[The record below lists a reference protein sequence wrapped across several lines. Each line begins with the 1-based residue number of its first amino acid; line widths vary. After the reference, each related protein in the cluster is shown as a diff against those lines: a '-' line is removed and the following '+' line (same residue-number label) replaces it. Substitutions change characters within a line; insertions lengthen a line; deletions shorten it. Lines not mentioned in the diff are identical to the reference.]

1 MRHYHIISR
10 VSIYLL
16 ALVLIGFG
24 IFSFNYPRELLI
36 YVPVELPGG
45 IKLAYIVGG
54 GFILVGLSFMFN
66 QYVKLVGY
74 VFAGLLLIFIITV
87 HVPNYLNA
95 GVIEMKRQALINLL
109 KDTAIM
115 SFSLHIAAGAHH
127 QHFHL
132 EESD

>member
-1 MRHYHIISR
+1 MKHYHIISR

>member
-1 MRHYHIISR
+1 MKHYHIISR

-74 VFAGLLLIFIITV
+74 VFAGLLLVFIITV
-87 HVPNYLNA
+87 HLPNYLNA